1 MKTFK
6 KALLMSVCAV
16 ALVVASVMGTMAYLQ
31 AETGPITNT
40 MTVGKVAITLDE
52 SKVNLD
58 GTVVDGAAPVTQN
71 DYKLVPGQTYTKDP
85 EVHVTAGSEN
95 CYLFVEVV
103 NEIAAI
109 EKSGATTIAEQ
120 MAAKGWTKIGDTNVY
135 YHNAVAKAGDDVP
148 VFDSFTIS
156 NDVNDLQPYDGKTIT
171 VKAYAVQAEGFAD
184 AVAAWN
190 ATFGATA

>member
-31 AETGPITNT
+31 AETDPITNT

-58 GTVVDGAAPVTQN
+58 GTVVDGADPVTQN

-95 CYLFVEVV
+95 CYLFVEIV
-103 NEIAAI
+103 NEITAI
-109 EKSGATTIAEQ
+109 EKSGATTIAAQ

-135 YHNAVAKAGDDVP
+135 YHGTVAEAGNDVP

-156 NDVNDLQPYDGKTIT
+156 EDVDDLLSYEGKTIT

-190 ATFGATA
+190 ATFGANP

>member
-16 ALVVASVMGTMAYLQ
+16 ALVVASIMGTMAYLQ
-31 AETGPITNT
+31 AETDPITNT

-52 SKVNLD
+52 AKVTTD
-58 GTVVDGAAPVTQN
+58 GVAVVDADRVTQ
-71 DYKLVPGQTYTKDP
+71 DAYKLLPGQTYTKDP
-85 EVHVTAGSEN
+85 KVHVAAGSEN

-135 YHNAVAKAGDDVP
+135 YHGTVAEAGNDVP

-156 NDVNDLQPYDGKTIT
+156 ENVDDLQPYDGKTIT
-171 VKAYAVQAEGFAD
+171 VKAYAVQAEGFAT
-184 AVAAWN
+184 AEAAWN
-190 ATFGATA
+190 ATFGANP